1 MVGERFKHGAEESRG
16 GQTFARHNQTEERN
30 TIKYICF
37 SKEAKRETK
46 KTANVKERQT
56 AVNVIVGVQER
67 IPLSKRNNSCNATR
81 IAADRCQKR
90 ELT

>member
-1 MVGERFKHGAEESRG
+1 MDLKKAEAGKRLQDIIRKKNEQIENKYASR
-16 GQTFARHNQTEERN
+16 
-30 TIKYICF
+30 
-37 SKEAKRETK
+37 KRRREK
-46 KTANVKERQT
+46 NKANAKERQT

-90 ELT
+90 KLT

>member
-1 MVGERFKHGAEESRG
+1 MHEEKNERQTAVNCVCVCVCVPVRARAADRCRLIVGMP
-16 GQTFARHNQTEERN
+16 
-30 TIKYICF
+30 
-37 SKEAKRETK
+37 
-46 KTANVKERQT
+46 ERQT

-67 IPLSKRNNSCNATR
+67 IPLSKRNSSCNVTR